1 MLIRRIVRD
10 NKYRHTSALD
20 TIRRWPSVR
29 RGEEKWIFPF
39 QENADA
45 MFNSSLLF
53 EIGVMK
59 DYAMPLLRDVPHD
72 LPEYSE
78 AYRLMKLLSYFESIP
93 ADQIPTTSLLR
104 EFLGG
109 SSFHY

>member
-1 MLIRRIVRD
+1 M
-10 NKYRHTSALD
+10 
-20 TIRRWPSVR
+20 R

-53 EIGVMK
+53 ELAVMK
-59 DYAMPLLRDVPHD
+59 NYALPILSQVPANTTEYDEAQRLITFLNMFHPLAEKD
-72 LPEYSE
+72 
-78 AYRLMKLLSYFESIP
+78 IP
-93 ADQIPTTSLLR
+93 STSLLR
-104 EFLGG
+104 AFLGG